1 MMRNSK
7 RIPDL
12 TTTRRDTTVDCVVI
26 NTSSSETNVL
36 RGPPTRRV
44 PSDRLNQRHTY
55 RRLCEPK

>member
-12 TTTRRDTTVDCVVI
+12 TTTQRDTTVDCVVI

-36 RGPPTRRV
+36 RGPRRDESQV
-44 PSDRLNQRHTY
+44 IA
-55 RRLCEPK
+55 